1 MNNPQSAIPNP
12 QSPIS
17 NRQSSIVNRQS
28 LGMRVWVT
36 RDEAGDGPLS
46 TALRERGLDA
56 VLEPVLKRRIVADAL
71 DIISRLGSDDWL
83 VLTSPFAIEAAVCDA
98 ARVPRVAVVG
108 EPSRQAAV
116 AHGMRVE
123 LVGSGD
129 GDSLFEELRSKVT
142 SGTVCYARSAKAR
155 PRDPWPGIEMQ
166 CPVLYETVTRDF
178 DRSVV
183 ERVDVVSVA
192 SPSGVR
198 AVGPVDLPFASIGPT
213 TSAALR
219 KIGHEPWVEAPT
231 PSFDAL
237 ATAIAAR
244 ASSS

>member
-1 MNNPQSAIPNP
+1 MNNPQSAIRNS

-28 LGMRVWVT
+28 LRLMVWVT

-46 TALRERGLDA
+46 IALCEHGLDA
-56 VLEPVLKRRIVADAL
+56 VLEPVMARRVVADTL
-71 DIISRLGSDDWL
+71 DIISRLGPDDWL

-108 EPSRQAAV
+108 ESSRQAAA
-116 AHGMRVE
+116 AHGMQVE

-142 SGTVCYARSAKAR
+142 SGTVCYPRSSKAR
-155 PRDPWPGIEMQ
+155 PREPWRGVEMQ

-183 ERVDVVSVA
+183 ERVNVVSVA
-192 SPSGVR
+192 SPSAVQ

-219 KIGHEPWVEAPT
+219 KIGREPWVEAPT